1 MRARFDLTEVIVR
14 EIHLF
19 IQKPE
24 CKSSHKYYATAFLN
38 RVAVSVAQKDEKVK
52 AMLFKIYFNLVDF
65 KEEENKVAEL
75 VLKGISILISSYK
88 NTEMSSSLRTLIE
101 KET

>member
-1 MRARFDLTEVIVR
+1 M
-14 EIHLF
+14 
-19 IQKPE
+19 
-24 CKSSHKYYATAFLN
+24 
-38 RVAVSVAQKDEKVK
+38 
-52 AMLFKIYFNLVDF
+52 DF